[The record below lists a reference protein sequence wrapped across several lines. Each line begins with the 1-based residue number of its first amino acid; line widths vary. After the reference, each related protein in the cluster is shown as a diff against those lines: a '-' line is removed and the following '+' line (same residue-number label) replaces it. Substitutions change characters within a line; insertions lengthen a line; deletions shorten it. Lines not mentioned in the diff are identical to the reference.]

1 MFLQKLE
8 SAKII
13 SRLLRLLLAPI
24 AAFSFYSQIAYA
36 ENIEPWDPV
45 PIPAPSPTPSPIP
58 SPIPAIERAQIQK
71 DQIFE
76 GAKNKPPF
84 SLEAAKQCEQELQER
99 RITFSVKDQIS
110 DEKGCIVERPLAVTN
125 LSGGIALSS
134 EMTLRCEVVLAMD
147 DWTKNIVRPSAK
159 LHLGQDITLLKTS
172 TSYHCRTR
180 NNKPGGKISE
190 HGFANGVDITGFE
203 LEDETVINVSS
214 SVDTLTDKQVSVSNF
229 RAAVRAGACAYFTT
243 VLGPGTNA
251 THQDHFHFDLAYRKS
266 GYRLCE

>member
-8 SAKII
+8 SVKII
-13 SRLLRLLLAPI
+13 SRLLRLLIAPI
-24 AAFSFYSQIAYA
+24 AAFCFYAHIAHA
-36 ENIEPWDPV
+36 EDIEPWDPV
-45 PIPAPSPTPSPIP
+45 PIPATTPTPTPTLAPIL
-58 SPIPAIERAQIQK
+58 EGVGTQK

-84 SLEAAKQCEQELQER
+84 SLEAAKQCEQELEER

-110 DEKGCIVERPLAVTN
+110 DEKGCIVERPLSITE

-134 EMTLRCEVVLAMD
+134 EMTLRCKVVLAMD

-159 LHLGQDITLLKTS
+159 LHLGQDITSLKTS

-203 LEDETVINVSS
+203 LADETVINVSS
-214 SVDTLTDKQVSVSNF
+214 SADTLIDKQISVSNF

>member
-1 MFLQKLE
+1 MQMFLQKLE

-13 SRLLRLLLAPI
+13 SRLLRLLIAPI
-24 AAFSFYSQIAYA
+24 AVFSFHSQIAYA
-36 ENIEPWDPV
+36 EDIEPWDPV
-45 PIPAPSPTPSPIP
+45 PIPAPTPAT
-58 SPIPAIERAQIQK
+58 IPAPILERGGTQK
-71 DQIFE
+71 DQIFD

-84 SLEAAKQCEQELQER
+84 SLEAAKQCEQELKER
-99 RITFSVKDQIS
+99 RISFSVKDQIS
-110 DEKGCIVERPLAVTN
+110 DEKGCIVERPLAITQ

-159 LHLGQDITLLKTS
+159 LHLEQDISSLKTS

-214 SVDTLTDKQVSVSNF
+214 SEDTINDKQISVSNF

-251 THQDHFHFDLAYRKS
+251 THEDHFHFDLAYRKS

>member
-1 MFLQKLE
+1 MQMFLQKLE
-8 SAKII
+8 SVKII
-13 SRLLRLLLAPI
+13 SRLSQLLIAPI
-24 AAFSFYSQIAYA
+24 SACCFYAHIAHA
-36 ENIEPWDPV
+36 EDIEPWDPV
-45 PIPAPSPTPSPIP
+45 PIPAPIL
-58 SPIPAIERAQIQK
+58 ERVETQK
-71 DQIFE
+71 NQIFE

-84 SLEAAKQCEQELQER
+84 SLEAAKLCEQELQER
-99 RITFSVKDQIS
+99 RIAFSVESQIS
-110 DEKGCIVERPLAVTN
+110 DEKGCIVERPLSIN
-125 LSGGIALSS
+125 ELSGGITLSS

-159 LHLGQDITLLKTS
+159 LHLGHDITSLKTS

-203 LEDETVINVSS
+203 LEDKTVINVSS
-214 SVDTLTDKQVSVSNF
+214 NADSLVDRQVSASNF